1 MIMAMHYPFTT
12 LFFLKKITN
21 VTLCILKYDPTN
33 QSEYDPT
40 NQSVIT
46 KKIQNK
52 LTITNIIKNTKKKNL
67 DFRYFGTI
75 STITL
80 ADRELGI
87 PDEYCCY

>member
-1 MIMAMHYPFTT
+1 MTMAMYFPFIT
-12 LFFLKKITN
+12 LFFFLKKIIN
-21 VTLCILKYDPTN
+21 LTLCILKYDPTK
-33 QSEYDPT
+33 
-40 NQSVIT
+40 QSVIT